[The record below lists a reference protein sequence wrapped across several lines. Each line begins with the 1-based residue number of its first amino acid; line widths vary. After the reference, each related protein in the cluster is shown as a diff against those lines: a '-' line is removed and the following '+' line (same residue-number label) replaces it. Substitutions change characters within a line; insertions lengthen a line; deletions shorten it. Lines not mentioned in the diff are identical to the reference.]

1 MRWRDR
7 SRPGR
12 EVSVGAQESLMNKA
26 WLAVGV
32 AGLILGGCDG
42 AKDEPAAATPTAAA
56 AAGGETLATGLDKAP
71 KLAAAIKTAGLEPA
85 LAGPTPYT
93 LLAPGDAAFDK
104 LPPGEL
110 DRLMK
115 PEGRADLTAILS
127 HHVLPG
133 TMLASDIAK
142 AVDSGGGKAQIRTL
156 GGGTLTATK
165 SGGRLQFTDAAGTVA
180 SVAGADDMRSNGII
194 HHVDAL
200 LMPAK

>member
-1 MRWRDR
+1 
-7 SRPGR
+7 
-12 EVSVGAQESLMNKA
+12 MNKP
-26 WLAVGV
+26 WLVLAGAALALGACDEKRDDSAAV
-32 AGLILGGCDG
+32 
-42 AKDEPAAATPTAAA
+42 TPTAAA
-56 AAGGETLATGLDKAP
+56 AAGDETLAEGLDKAP
-71 KLAAAIKTAGLEPA
+71 RLAAAIKAAGLEPA

-110 DRLMK
+110 ERLMK

-142 AVDSGGGKAQIRTL
+142 AVETAGGKAQIRTL

-165 SGGRLQFTDAAGTVA
+165 NGDHIQFADAAGTVA
-180 SVAGADDMRSNGII
+180 TVATPDDKRSNGII
-194 HHVDAL
+194 HHVDAV
-200 LMPAK
+200 LMPSK

>member
-1 MRWRDR
+1 MMD
-7 SRPGR
+7 
-12 EVSVGAQESLMNKA
+12 KA
-26 WLAVGV
+26 WLIVGV
-32 AGLILGGCDG
+32 AGIVVGGCDG
-42 AKDEPAAATPTAAA
+42 KRDDPAAATPTAAA
-56 AAGGETLATGLDKAP
+56 AAGNETLATGLGKAP
-71 KLAAAIKTAGLEPA
+71 KLAAAVKAAWLEPA

-93 LLAPGDAAFDK
+93 QLAPGDAAFDK

-127 HHVLPG
+127 NHLLPG

-142 AVDSGGGKAQIRTL
+142 AVETGGGKAQIRTL

-165 SGGRLQFTDAAGTVA
+165 SGDRIQFTDAAGTVA
-180 SVAGADDMRSNGII
+180 SIAGADDKRSNGII